1 MTASVCGCVCV
12 TCVHVCVRG
21 EGLCVW
27 PSVNLSSCVYM
38 CRQHIWPGAW
48 RSTCKEV
55 TCFPSVDEQPADRLD
70 SRFQFEKKRLL
81 SGLDVLLFLFLI
93 RGGLVQLYFGG
104 ILHTKI

>member
-12 TCVHVCVRG
+12 TCVCVRG

-70 SRFQFEKKRLL
+70 SRFQFEKKAPFRAGC
-81 SGLDVLLFLFLI
+81 SFVFVFNKRTCAALFW
-93 RGGLVQLYFGG
+93 RNTS
-104 ILHTKI
+104 H

>member
-12 TCVHVCVRG
+12 TCVCVRG

-70 SRFQFEKKRLL
+70 SRFQFEKKAPFRAGC
-81 SGLDVLLFLFLI
+81 SFVFNKRRTCAALFW
-93 RGGLVQLYFGG
+93 RNTS
-104 ILHTKI
+104 H

>member
-38 CRQHIWPGAW
+38 CRQYIWLGAW

-70 SRFQFEKKRLL
+70 SRFQFEKKAPFRAGC
-81 SGLDVLLFLFLI
+81 SFVFVFNKRRTCAALFW
-93 RGGLVQLYFGG
+93 RNTS
-104 ILHTKI
+104 H